1 MSYVGSNSSARA
13 IARWITSVCLPDA
26 SALAAWLAAQAEPAQ
41 DAAGD
46 DGFEVFQADG
56 CGACHTIRGT
66 EAQGPVGPDLTHLA
80 SREKLGAG
88 LYDMTPETMA
98 RWITDTHAMKPDID
112 MPPYPDL
119 QGDRLDRLVA
129 FLMSLD

>member
-1 MSYVGSNSSARA
+1 MRFDA
-13 IARWITSVCLPDA
+13 IVMEQDA
-26 SALAAWLAAQAEPAQ
+26 FDIWLAAEAEPAQ
-41 DAAGD
+41 VAGD
-46 DGFEVFQADG
+46 DRGFEIFQEEG

-66 EAQGPVGPDLTHLA
+66 DAQGPVGPDLTHLA
-80 SREKLGAG
+80 AREKLGAG
-88 LYDMTPETMA
+88 IYDMTPETMA
-98 RWITDTHAMKPDID
+98 RWITDTHEMKPDID